1 MHANMKEK
9 LIDEG
14 IKLFVRKSYKG
25 TPIES
30 ITGKAGVSKGTFYW
44 HFKSKE
50 DLLVHILEQYEHG
63 CIDWVISELSAT
75 EGDFH
80 KKYKYFH
87 KISTEF
93 AYRNRDLCVVFT
105 TLAAEF
111 SGSKTSAERKIKAI
125 YQKYRTFLRG
135 LIDQGKRE
143 GCVRQDLDSEI
154 AAHLLNAMN
163 SGNLL
168 EWYMNYDDID
178 GQLLAKTYRNVTLSG
193 ILTCEDRERQSVLTL

>member
-1 MHANMKEK
+1 MHQNMKKK
-9 LIDEG
+9 LVDEG

-25 TPIES
+25 TSVETVTS
-30 ITGKAGVSKGTFYW
+30 KAGVSKGTFYW

-50 DLLVHILEQYEHG
+50 DLLMHILELYEHG
-63 CIDWVISELSAT
+63 CIDWVIGQLGAT
-75 EGDFH
+75 GGDFR

-111 SGSKTSAERKIKAI
+111 SGSKTSVERKIKAI
-125 YQKYRTFLRG
+125 YQKYRSFLRG

-178 GQLLAKTYRNVTLSG
+178 GQLLAKTYRDVTLAG
-193 ILTCEDRERQSVLTL
+193 ILAWEHREGQ